1 MTQSNGLPHVKTRFF
16 DADELDSTGAAS
28 DGSSMR
34 GISAARSDLARFA
47 PAAMDRGAG
56 SSSPIKVLIL
66 IPTLDIGGAEM
77 DLVRN
82 LPRIDRSRFKIVVW
96 PFAWRGEMASD
107 LLDAG
112 IEVIGP
118 GPEEQTWPT
127 RAVSNG
133 QHGARP
139 AQWRRF
145 VRAGRE
151 YMRVARLVAAYIR
164 DHDVHVLHAILPSAY
179 LIGVLANALAG
190 RRPLMMSRVSLN
202 WYQESSWLWR
212 NIERQLLHRAADLAV
227 GNSRA
232 ILRELHTEGISEE
245 RTLLIHNGIDL
256 AAFAGT
262 MIDRQAARRRLDLEP
277 NALVYSIVATL
288 APYKGYDDLLNALH
302 LVRDRL
308 PRHWAL
314 LAAGRDVDGSAER
327 LIRLAGRLG
336 LSPHVRFLGQ
346 RSDIPAILSAA
357 DIHVSASH
365 HEGFPNNILEAMC
378 AGLPVVATAV
388 GGVPEQVVDGV
399 TGLLVAPRDPAAL
412 ATALHALAGDAN
424 RRSVMGA
431 AARQR
436 VGCDFPIE
444 RSAAAIQDAYSRL
457 ADGRVGRIDGQPRRA
472 DRIGT

>member
-1 MTQSNGLPHVKTRFF
+1 MAQSDGLPHVKTRFF
-16 DADELDSTGAAS
+16 DTDELDPTGAAS
-28 DGSSMR
+28 QGLSMR
-34 GISAARSDLARFA
+34 EISAACSDRFA
-47 PAAMDRGAG
+47 SAAMDRGAG

-127 RAVSNG
+127 GAASNG

-139 AQWRRF
+139 SQWRRF
-145 VRAGRE
+145 VRAGRD

-164 DHDVHVLHAILPSAY
+164 DHDVHILHTILPSAY

-202 WYQESSWLWR
+202 WYQETSWLWR

-232 ILRELHTEGISEE
+232 ILRELHTEGISDE

-256 AAFAGT
+256 ATFAGA
-262 MIDRQAARRRLDLEP
+262 MIDRQAARSRLDLEP

-308 PRHWAL
+308 PRHWTL

-327 LIRLAGRLG
+327 LNRLAGRLG

-365 HEGFPNNILEAMC
+365 HEGFPNSILEAMC

-399 TGLLVAPRDPAAL
+399 TGLLVAPHDPSALAAAL
-412 ATALHALAGDAN
+412 HVLAGDAN
-424 RRSVMGA
+424 RRAVMGA
-431 AARQR
+431 AARLR
-436 VGCDFPIE
+436 VGSHFPIE
-444 RSAAAIQDAYSRL
+444 SSVAALQEAYSRL
-457 ADGRVGRIDGQPRRA
+457 ADGRAGRIGGQRRA

>member
-1 MTQSNGLPHVKTRFF
+1 
-16 DADELDSTGAAS
+16 
-28 DGSSMR
+28 MR
-34 GISAARSDLARFA
+34 GNPDASNDLAGRA
-47 PAAMDRGAG
+47 PAAMDQGAG

-82 LPRIDRSRFKIVVW
+82 LPRIDENRFKIVVW
-96 PFAWRGEMASD
+96 AFAARGEMASH

-118 GPEEQTWPT
+118 GPKEREWPART
-127 RAVSNG
+127 GSTAQRA
-133 QHGARP
+133 ARP
-139 AQWRRF
+139 SRWWRF
-145 VRAGRE
+145 MRAGRD
-151 YMRVARLVAAYIR
+151 YMRVAHRVAAYMR
-164 DHDVHVLHAILPSAY
+164 DHDVHVLHAILPSSY

-202 WYQESSWLWR
+202 WYQEHSWLWR
-212 NIERQLLHRAADLAV
+212 IIERQILHRTADLAI

-232 ILRELHTEGISEE
+232 ILKQLHTEGISEK

-256 AAFAGT
+256 AGFAAA
-262 MIDRQAARRRLDLEP
+262 MINRQAARRRLDLEP

-302 LVRDRL
+302 LIRDRL
-308 PRHWAL
+308 PRHWVL
-314 LAAGRDVDGSAER
+314 LAAGRDVDGSSER
-327 LIRLAGRLG
+327 LIGLAGRLG

-378 AGLPVVATAV
+378 ARLPVVATAV

-399 TGLLVAPRDPAAL
+399 TGVLVAPHDSAAL
-412 ATALHALAGDAN
+412 AAALHALAGDAN
-424 RRSVMGA
+424 RRTAMGQ

-436 VGCDFPIE
+436 VGGYFPIE
-444 RSAAAIQDAYSRL
+444 RSVAALQEAYSRL
-457 ADGRVGRIDGQPRRA
+457 ADGRAGRIGGHPR
-472 DRIGT
+472 

>member
-1 MTQSNGLPHVKTRFF
+1 
-16 DADELDSTGAAS
+16 
-28 DGSSMR
+28 
-34 GISAARSDLARFA
+34 
-47 PAAMDRGAG
+47 
-56 SSSPIKVLIL
+56 
-66 IPTLDIGGAEM
+66 
-77 DLVRN
+77 
-82 LPRIDRSRFKIVVW
+82 
-96 PFAWRGEMASD
+96 MAHRRRV
-107 LLDAG
+107 
-112 IEVIGP
+112 E
-118 GPEEQTWPT
+118 
-127 RAVSNG
+127 G

-139 AQWRRF
+139 SQWRRF
-145 VRAGRE
+145 VRAGRD

-164 DHDVHVLHAILPSAY
+164 DHDVHILHAILPSAY

-202 WYQESSWLWR
+202 WYQETSWLWR

-232 ILRELHTEGISEE
+232 ILRELHTEGISEK

-256 AAFAGT
+256 TEFAGA
-262 MIDRQAARRRLDLEP
+262 MIDRQTARRRLDLEP

-314 LAAGRDVDGSAER
+314 LAAGRDVDGSSER

-365 HEGFPNNILEAMC
+365 HEGFPNNVLEAMC

-399 TGLLVAPRDPAAL
+399 TGLLVAPHDPAAL
-412 ATALHALAGDAN
+412 AAALHGLAGDAN
-424 RRSVMGA
+424 RRAAMGA

-436 VGCDFPIE
+436 VGCYFPIE
-444 RSAAAIQDAYSRL
+444 RSVAALQEAYSRL
-457 ADGRVGRIDGQPRRA
+457 ADERWAAPGGSADSRVEP
-472 DRIGT
+472 DRTGT